1 MVSPATLPSL
11 AARLSRERS
20 GDTAFIDGGRH
31 WTYGEF
37 EAETRRAAAWLARHG
52 VRKGDRVAV
61 WLPNGV
67 TWLALFFGLARL
79 GAVMMSV
86 NTRFR
91 SSELAYVLTKSRATH
106 LILQPGFRRIDF
118 RAIVSALDPAAV
130 PDLRSVIVVDP
141 SGAADA
147 GRILDRPTSVLRL
160 DEVADTAADAA
171 ADVAADVAGPDLPC
185 ILFTTSGTT
194 KGPKLV
200 IHPQRTL
207 VVHGGP
213 VAVRA
218 GLDQP
223 GARLLAMLP
232 FCGVFGLVGTLAAFG
247 AGTPVV
253 ILDTFDA
260 ERAAA
265 LIAAHAVTHTFGSDE
280 MYRRLLQVRA
290 GDRPFPGARLF
301 GFAAFQPGALELAA
315 EAWARGVPMVGLYG
329 SSEVQALF
337 AIQPKDLPLEERIL
351 GGGVPSAGDQA
362 KVRVRD
368 VDTGELLP
376 PGQLGEIEIAAP
388 GNFIGYLDDPDA
400 TAEVMLPDGFFRT
413 GDVGYLRPDGSFVY
427 EMRKGDAIRLGGY
440 LVSPVEIEDVLKGF
454 DGVADAQV
462 VAVAVGTELKPVA
475 FVIPQPGATIDPDAL
490 IARARTCM
498 AGFKVPYRVWP
509 VEAFPTTESAN
520 GTKIQRA
527 RLRTM
532 AEERLSREGRGAG

>member
-11 AARLSRERS
+11 AARLSVERS
-20 GDTAFIDGGRH
+20 GDTAFIEGDRR
-31 WTYGEF
+31 WSYAEF
-37 EAETRRAAAWLARHG
+37 EAETRRAAAWLAGHG
-52 VRKGDRVAV
+52 VRRGDRVAV

-91 SSELAYVLTKSRATH
+91 SSELEYVLKKSRAAH
-106 LILQPGFRRIDF
+106 LIMQPGFRRIDF
-118 RAIVSALDPAAV
+118 RAIVSAVDPAAV

-141 SGAADA
+141 SGEADA
-147 GRILDRPTSVLRL
+147 TAILGRPTVALRL
-160 DEVADTAADAA
+160 DAAGLDEAGLDEAGGAPAEAA
-171 ADVAADVAGPDLPC
+171 EPDLPC

-207 VVHGGP
+207 VFHSGP
-213 VAVRA
+213 VAART

-232 FCGVFGLVGTLAAFG
+232 FCGVFGLVGTLAAFA

-265 LIAAHAVTHTFGSDE
+265 LIGAHGVTHTFGSDE
-280 MYRRLLQVRA
+280 MYRRLLQARA
-290 GDRPFPGARLF
+290 GDRPFPTARLF
-301 GFAAFQPGALELAA
+301 GFAAFQPGAIELAT

-337 AIQPKDLPLEERIL
+337 AIQPEGLPLEERIL
-351 GGGVPSAGDQA
+351 GGGLPSAGELA
-362 KVRVRD
+362 RVRVRD
-368 VDTGELLP
+368 VDTGDLLP
-376 PGQLGEIEIAAP
+376 PGRSGEIEIAAP
-388 GNFIGYLDDPDA
+388 GNFAGYLDDPEA

-413 GDVGYLRPDGSFVY
+413 GDVGHLRADGSFVY

-475 FVIPQPGATIDPDAL
+475 FVIPQPGAAIDPDAL
-490 IARARTCM
+490 VARARGCM

-532 AEERLSREGRGAG
+532 AEERLAREG